1 MRAQVAGDVRDEET
15 AAARDGGARERLDDV
30 SLPVAT
36 RRPFTRKPSLASL
49 RTSAQKVVCF
59 DANDGTRR
67 RSGGGR
73 TAARA
78 SDARGSARVRRAGEA
93 RRVEILVIWNA
104 HRSTLHTCDVPNPR
118 TRKARRVSCA
128 ANHNTARPRLRKAP
142 STPSKPL
149 PSLLRP
155 WQWRR
160 RFAARPLRWRA
171 RAWRAAPAP
180 PPRKSAESRRQEA
193 CRSSARTATGDA
205 TTTRLEAAV
214 AGPTSLA
221 TSTMP
226 STTTTGISRSVA
238 RPRAGPTAAGRPTGG
253 DDSTMTADAEGSAAR
268 RWATSG
274 DAARAVATEAGETTE
289 GATTTETGSR
299 YVRTTGARARRRA
312 ARDHTAVVSTFNLKP
327 RGCAFLFFFSRV

>member
-1 MRAQVAGDVRDEET
+1 MRAQVAGDVRR
-15 AAARDGGARERLDDV
+15 RDGGGAR
-30 SLPVAT
+30 
-36 RRPFTRKPSLASL
+36 RRRARKVGRRRSSRRDASTFYAKAFEASL
-49 RTSAQKVVCF
+49 RTSAQKVVF
-59 DANDGTRR
+59 RDANDGTRK

-78 SDARGSARVRRAGEA
+78 SDARGSARGRRAGEA
-93 RRVEILVIWNA
+93 RRVEIKKWNA

-118 TRKARRVSCA
+118 VCFLGTRKARRVSCA

-253 DDSTMTADAEGSAAR
+253 DDSTMTADAKGSAAR

-299 YVRTTGARARRRA
+299 YVRTT
-312 ARDHTAVVSTFNLKP
+312 
-327 RGCAFLFFFSRV
+327 

>member
-1 MRAQVAGDVRDEET
+1 M
-15 AAARDGGARERLDDV
+15 AARNGGARQGFFFDDV
-30 SLPVAT
+30 APLVASVD
-36 RRPFTRKPSLASL
+36 RTRKPSFASL
-49 RTSAQKVVCF
+49 RTSAQKTTSF
-59 DANDGTRR
+59 FSTR
-67 RSGGGR
+67 
-73 TAARA
+73 TM
-78 SDARGSARVRRAGEA
+78 ARGSAAAAVERRHA
-93 RRVEILVIWNA
+93 RRTRVGPRGGDARARRDELRSKKWNA

-118 TRKARRVSCA
+118 VCFLGTRKARRVPCA
-128 ANHNTARPRLRKAP
+128 ANHNTARPQLRKAP

-205 TTTRLEAAV
+205 TTTPLEAAV

-289 GATTTETGSR
+289 DATTTETGSR
-299 YVRTTGARARRRA
+299 YVRTT
-312 ARDHTAVVSTFNLKP
+312 
-327 RGCAFLFFFSRV
+327 